1 MAPLPM
7 SPKALWP
14 APASTLAQSS
24 ACQSRA
30 PLSYASRC
38 LPRALALSGSPSN
51 CTAAPQAALPVFC
64 LASGGAQ
71 HCDLPAWRH
80 CGLGILLGPVL
91 TGLVQTHP
99 HPHHVW
105 LQASSEPPA
114 NLMVPIFPLIT
125 QDAGTLGRSN
135 CCTQMLGP

>member
-1 MAPLPM
+1 MAPLPIPPIPPKPCAQLLLPC
-7 SPKALWP
+7 SPNPQP
-14 APASTLAQSS
+14 A
-24 ACQSRA
+24 RA
-30 PLSYASRC
+30 EPLSAVHPAAS
-38 LPRALALSGSPSN
+38 LSLAGSPSN
-51 CTAAPQAALPVFC
+51 CAASPRAMLPVFC
-64 LASGGAQ
+64 LSSWGTQ
-71 HCDLPAWRH
+71 HQDLPACGH
-80 CGLGILLGPVL
+80 CGLGVLLGPAL

-125 QDAGTLGRSN
+125 QDAGTLGRSK